1 MGGGGAREQL
11 VPRPPLVVACW
22 LCVLHRQWFTDEVK
36 VSSLH
41 EERNSVLNFSHMYIY
56 IYICMYICMFTY
68 TCTYLHIYI
77 YTCVNICVHMYR
89 HMLCALCCRSCRS
102 LHG

>member
-22 LCVLHRQWFTDEVK
+22 LCVLHRQWFTDELK

-56 IYICMYICMFTY
+56 IYMYVYMY
-68 TCTYLHIYI
+68 VYIYI
-77 YTCVNICVHMYR
+77 YILTYIYIHV
-89 HMLCALCCRSCRS
+89 
-102 LHG
+102 